1 MRDQREN
8 KETRGILADVPRV
21 VIPLG
26 DAVAHNRAGDAPDE
40 MHEQGE
46 KLLRIP
52 RKHRPRDVVDGHR
65 GDGNELYGVG
75 AERVFLCEGHGQNS
89 FYPTK
94 RFCSSKRCSSLRR
107 QSSATFSISSCPKIV
122 ILPGGKSALIV
133 VICFRHMSA

>member
-1 MRDQREN
+1 MREIYVAEMRDQREN

-26 DAVAHNRAGDAPDE
+26 DAVAHDRAGDAPDE

-52 RKHRPRDVVDGHR
+52 RKHRPCDVIDGHR

-75 AERVFLCEGHGQNS
+75 AERVFLCEGH
-89 FYPTK
+89 
-94 RFCSSKRCSSLRR
+94 RF
-107 QSSATFSISSCPKIV
+107 SSC
-122 ILPGGKSALIV
+122 
-133 VICFRHMSA
+133 R

>member
-26 DAVAHNRAGDAPDE
+26 DAVAHDRAGDAPDE

-46 KLLRIP
+46 KFLRIP

-75 AERVFLCEGHGQNS
+75 AERFFLCEGLGFPPAGDVISVSPASGAVKHGHAS
-89 FYPTK
+89 
-94 RFCSSKRCSSLRR
+94 
-107 QSSATFSISSCPKIV
+107 
-122 ILPGGKSALIV
+122 GGV
-133 VICFRHMSA
+133 